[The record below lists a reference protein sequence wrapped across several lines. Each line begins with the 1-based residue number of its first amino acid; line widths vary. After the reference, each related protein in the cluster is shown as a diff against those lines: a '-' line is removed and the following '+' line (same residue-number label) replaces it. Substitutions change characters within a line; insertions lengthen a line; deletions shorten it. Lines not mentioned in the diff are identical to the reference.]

1 MKKAIVIGASS
12 GIGREIALLLAA
24 EGYSVGITGR
34 RLELLTELSS
44 KNQEVFVTQKMDISC
59 MEDTVSQLNEL
70 VNKLGGMDLLVL
82 SSGTGDI
89 NEMLNFEVEKRT
101 IDTNVAGFT
110 SIVDW
115 AYQFFKNQNSGHL
128 VAITSIAGL
137 RGNANAPAY
146 NATKAF
152 QINYLE
158 GLRQKMHK
166 QKLSINITDIRPGF
180 VDTDMAKGDGK
191 FWVATTEKAGKQIV
205 KAIQLK
211 KKVVYITK
219 RWGIIA
225 FIFRV
230 LPRFI
235 YDKMG

>member
-12 GIGREIALLLAA
+12 GIGRELALLLAA
-24 EGYSVGITGR
+24 EGYSVGVTGR

-44 KNQEVFVTQKMDISC
+44 KNPEVFVPQQMDITC
-59 MEDTVSQLNEL
+59 LADTVSQLKDL
-70 VNKLGGMDLLVL
+70 VSKLGELDLLVL

-89 NEMLNFEVEKRT
+89 NEKLNFDIEKRT
-101 IDTNVAGFT
+101 IDTNVSGFT
-110 SIVDW
+110 NIVDW
-115 AYQFFKNQNSGHL
+115 AYQFFKNQNTGHL

-137 RGNANAPAY
+137 RGNGSAPAY

-158 GLRQKMHK
+158 GLRQKANK
-166 QKLSINITDIRPGF
+166 QKSPIIITDIRPGF

-191 FWVATTEKAGKQIV
+191 FWVSTVEKVSRQIV
-205 KAIQLK
+205 KAIHSK
-211 KKVVYITK
+211 KKVVYVTK
-219 RWGIIA
+219 RWGVIA
-225 FIFRV
+225 FILRV

-235 YDKMG
+235 YDRMG